1 MHKKANSFQLLMLI
15 QLVTNKHGV
24 AMAYL
29 RDRESSEEI
38 CTVYLDAINKLIIQG
53 EQKILLGVGRQFTY
67 ISSPWC
73 TRAANMQ
80 ARL

>member
-1 MHKKANSFQLLMLI
+1 
-15 QLVTNKHGV
+15 
-24 AMAYL
+24 MAYL

-53 EQKILLGVGRQFTY
+53 EQKILLGVGRQFTD